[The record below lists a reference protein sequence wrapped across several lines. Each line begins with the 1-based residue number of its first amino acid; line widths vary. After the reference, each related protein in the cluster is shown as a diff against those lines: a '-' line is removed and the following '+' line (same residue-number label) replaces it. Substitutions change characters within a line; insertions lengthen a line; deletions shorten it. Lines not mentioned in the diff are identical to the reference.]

1 MIMQVKP
8 VILIRTDGD
17 NKIGMGHIYRT
28 ISLSQELKKHGF
40 KIHFLISKNDI
51 LFKKL
56 QKHGK
61 CHISNNNEITEID
74 KIKKINPDIIII
86 DILKKFFSFGSRYM
100 KKIQKFC
107 KLLITI
113 DYVAKELQHVDIAIH
128 SLFGPKQYTA
138 KKTFFDLK
146 YAMVRKDFFQKS
158 NSFKITKQANTV
170 LILQGGADTRCF
182 SPKILKS
189 FNTIKKSLK
198 ITIVLGPAFECWDEL
213 DKQLRISKHKTT
225 VFHNVTNIKK
235 IMLDNQV
242 AVTAGGNTMLE
253 LLSLGVPSIVICAEK
268 HEVEAAKLI
277 QKKGIAINLGYNPIL
292 NEEKI
297 SDTVLTLLDNFKLR
311 KKLTMKSRKVIDTK
325 GIERIS
331 NLILNNYNLIKK
343 TES

>member
-1 MIMQVKP
+1 VQAKP
-8 VILIRTDGD
+8 VILIRTDGN

-28 ISLSQELKKHGF
+28 IALSNELKKCGF
-40 KIHFLISKNDI
+40 KIHFLTSKNDL

-56 QKHGK
+56 KKYGK
-61 CHISNNNEITEID
+61 CHSSTNEIDEIS

-100 KKIQKFC
+100 KNIQKLC

-113 DYVAKELQHVDIAIH
+113 DYVAPELKYVDIAIH
-128 SLFGPKQYTA
+128 MLFGPKQFKA
-138 KKTFFDLK
+138 KKSFNDLK

-158 NSFKITKQANTV
+158 NRFSITKQANTV

-189 FNTIKKSLK
+189 FNRIKKSLK

-213 DKQLRISKHKTT
+213 DKQIMNSKHKTT
-225 VFHNVTNIKK
+225 VLHNVTNIKK
-235 IMLDNQV
+235 IMLTHQV
-242 AVTAGGNTMLE
+242 AITAGGNTMLE
-253 LLSLGVPSIVICAEK
+253 LLSLGVPSIVICGEK

-277 QKKGIAINLGYNPIL
+277 QKKGIAINLGYNLIL
-292 NEEKI
+292 NEKKI
-297 SDTVLTLLDNFKLR
+297 SETVSILLDNFKLR
-311 KKLTMKSRKVIDTK
+311 KKINMKARKIIDTN

-331 NLILNNYNLIKK
+331 DLILDHYNLIKK
-343 TES
+343 IES

>member
-1 MIMQVKP
+1 MI
-8 VILIRTDGD
+8 IERTKVG
-17 NKIGMGHIYRT
+17 
-28 ISLSQELKKHGF
+28 
-40 KIHFLISKNDI
+40 
-51 LFKKL
+51 
-56 QKHGK
+56 
-61 CHISNNNEITEID
+61 
-74 KIKKINPDIIII
+74 
-86 DILKKFFSFGSRYM
+86 YM

-213 DKQLRISKHKTT
+213 DKQFHEMSIEQEIELDTHIEDGQRMTKQGYATQYIIYNGTAKSERIG
-225 VFHNVTNIKK
+225 FEDIGHNVTKGAETLYIGEVWKAPEYN
-235 IMLDNQV
+235 
-242 AVTAGGNTMLE
+242 
-253 LLSLGVPSIVICAEK
+253 LLVVSM
-268 HEVEAAKLI
+268 
-277 QKKGIAINLGYNPIL
+277 GIAVIS
-292 NEEKI
+292 NEELNDQTGI
-297 SDTVLTLLDNFKLR
+297 VF
-311 KKLTMKSRKVIDTK
+311 IDDWINENVPNPNDSTK
-325 GIERIS
+325 TKNWEELYE
-331 NLILNNYNLIKK
+331 LIPAIVCIGQN
-343 TES
+343 